1 MRGDRRARG
10 VGDRSQTDALIRVR
24 GGRNGRCEQEVGRAL
39 APMNDGETATGNA
52 GIYAEDGALEHLF
65 AAV

>member
-1 MRGDRRARG
+1 
-10 VGDRSQTDALIRVR
+10 
-24 GGRNGRCEQEVGRAL
+24 
-39 APMNDGETATGNA
+39 MNDGETATGNA